1 MGNLKEIRN
10 RIVSVKSTQQITRAM
25 KMVSAAK
32 LKKATD
38 AIVRIRPYSYKLKEV
53 IETLAEG
60 IEDLHSNPY
69 YDNRPELKVLLI
81 PVTSDKGLCGS
92 YNTNI
97 IRETQRQLNLYKN
110 RRDKRAKL
118 DLLCIGKKGAE
129 YFKKHGYNVI
139 HSYTNMSVHTKYET
153 VEEIATWVLDEFR
166 LKEYDSVKFIYN
178 TFKNAAVYYTT
189 LEKFLPIETEPSK
202 KKSFK
207 NSSVNNFIF
216 EPTEDE
222 IISELIP
229 TSLKVNFFRVVLE
242 SIASEHGARMTAMD
256 NATENA
262 EELIGELLLGYNKAR
277 QANITNEI
285 LEIVS
290 GANALREG

>member
-60 IEDLHSNPY
+60 IDDLHSNPF
-69 YDNRPELKVLLI
+69 YDKRPEIKVLII

-92 YNTNI
+92 YNTSV
-97 IRETQRQLNLYKN
+97 IRETQRQLNLYKT

-118 DLLCIGKKGAE
+118 DLVCIGKKGAE
-129 YFKKHGYNVI
+129 YFKKHGFNVI
-139 HSYTNMSVHTKYET
+139 QTYTNMSVHTKYET
-153 VEEIATWVLDEFR
+153 VDEIAAWVLNEFR
-166 LKEYDSVKFIYN
+166 LKEYDTVKFVYN

-189 LEKFLPIETEPSK
+189 LEKFLPIEVEPSK
-202 KKSFK
+202 KKAFK
-207 NSSVNNFIF
+207 NITVHNFIF
-216 EPTEDE
+216 EPTEEE
-222 IISELIP
+222 IINELIP
-229 TSLKVNFFRVVLE
+229 TSLRVNFFRVILE

-262 EELIGELLLGYNKAR
+262 EDIINELKLNYNKAR
-277 QANITNEI
+277 QASITNEI
-285 LEIVS
+285 LEIVG
-290 GANALREG
+290 GANALRDG

>member
-1 MGNLKEIRN
+1 
-10 RIVSVKSTQQITRAM
+10 M

-60 IEDLHSNPY
+60 IDDLHSNPY
-69 YDNRPELKVLLI
+69 YDKRPEIKVLLI

-92 YNTNI
+92 YNTSI
-97 IRETQRQLNLYKN
+97 IRETQRQLNLYKT

-118 DLLCIGKKGAE
+118 DLVCIGKKGAE

-139 HSYTNMSVHTKYET
+139 QTHTNMSVYTKYEI
-153 VEEIATWVLDEFR
+153 VEDIATRVLDEFR
-166 LKEYDSVKFIYN
+166 LKEYDTIKFIYN

-189 LEKFLPIETEPSK
+189 LEKFLPIEVEPSK

-207 NSSVNNFIF
+207 DIIVHNFIF
-216 EPTEDE
+216 EPTEEE
-222 IISELIP
+222 IINELIP
-229 TSLKVNFFRVVLE
+229 MSLRVNFFRVILE

-262 EELIGELLLGYNKAR
+262 EDLINELKLHYNKAR
-277 QANITNEI
+277 QASITSEI
-285 LEIVS
+285 LEIVG

>member
-1 MGNLKEIRN
+1 MWNLKEIRN

-53 IETLAEG
+53 IETLADS
-60 IEDLHSNPY
+60 IDDLNSNPF
-69 YDNRPELKVLLI
+69 YDRRPELKVLLI

-97 IRETQRQLNLYKN
+97 IRETQRQLNLYKT
-110 RRDKRAKL
+110 RKDKRAKL
-118 DLLCIGKKGAE
+118 DLLCVGKKGAE
-129 YFKKHGYNVI
+129 YFKKHGYNI
-139 HSYTNMSVHTKYET
+139 IQSYTNMTVHTKYET
-153 VEEIATWVLDEFR
+153 IDEIATWVLEEFR
-166 LKEYDSVKFIYN
+166 LKEYDVVKFIYN

-189 LEKFLPIETEPSK
+189 LEKFLQIETEPYK

-207 NSSVNNFIF
+207 DTTVNNFIF
-216 EPTEDE
+216 EPTEEE

-262 EELIGELLLGYNKAR
+262 EELIGDLLLGYNKAR
-277 QANITNEI
+277 QASITNEI
-285 LEIVS
+285 LEIVG

>member
-60 IEDLHSNPY
+60 IDDLHSNPF
-69 YDNRPELKVLLI
+69 YDKRPEIKVLII

-92 YNTNI
+92 YNTSV
-97 IRETQRQLNLYKN
+97 IRETQRQLNLYKT

-118 DLLCIGKKGAE
+118 DLVCIGKKGAE
-129 YFKKHGYNVI
+129 YFKKHGFNVI
-139 HSYTNMSVHTKYET
+139 QTYTNMSVHTKYET
-153 VEEIATWVLDEFR
+153 VEEIAAWVLEQFR
-166 LKEYDSVKFIYN
+166 LKEYDTVKFVYN

-189 LEKFLPIETEPSK
+189 LEKFLPIEVEPSK

-207 NSSVNNFIF
+207 DITVHNFIF
-216 EPTEDE
+216 EPNEEE

-229 TSLKVNFFRVVLE
+229 MSLRVNFFRVVLE

-262 EELIGELLLGYNKAR
+262 EDIINELKLNYNKAR
-277 QANITNEI
+277 QASITNEI
-285 LEIVS
+285 LEIVG

>member
-60 IEDLHSNPY
+60 IEDLHSNPF
-69 YDNRPELKVLLI
+69 YDRRPEIKVLII

-92 YNTNI
+92 YNTSV
-97 IRETQRQLNLYKN
+97 IRETQRQLNLYKT

-129 YFKKHGYNVI
+129 HFKKHGYNVI
-139 HSYTNMSVHTKYET
+139 QTYTNMSVHTKYDT
-153 VEEIATWVLDEFR
+153 VEDIAAWVLTQFK
-166 LKEYDSVKFIYN
+166 LKEYDTVKFVYN

-189 LEKFLPIETEPSK
+189 LEKFLPIEVEPSK

-207 NSSVNNFIF
+207 DITVHNFIF
-216 EPTEDE
+216 EPNEED
-222 IISELIP
+222 IIAELIP
-229 TSLKVNFFRVVLE
+229 TSLRVNFFRVVLE

-262 EELIGELLLGYNKAR
+262 EDLVNELKLHYNKAR
-277 QANITNEI
+277 QASITNEI
-285 LEIVS
+285 LEIVG

>member
-38 AIVRIRPYSYKLKEV
+38 AIIRIRPYSYKLKEV
-53 IETLAEG
+53 IETLADG
-60 IEDLHSNPY
+60 IDDLQSNPY
-69 YDNRPELKVLLI
+69 YDRRPEIKVLII

-92 YNTNI
+92 YNSSV
-97 IRETQRQLNLYKN
+97 IRETQRQLNLYKT

-118 DLLCIGKKGAE
+118 DLVCIGKKGAE
-129 YFKKHGYNVI
+129 FFKKHGFNVI
-139 HSYTNMSVHTKYET
+139 QTYTNMSVHTKYDT
-153 VEEIATWVLDEFR
+153 VEEIAAWVLDQFK
-166 LKEYDSVKFIYN
+166 LKEYDTVKFVYN

-207 NSSVNNFIF
+207 DITVHNFIF
-216 EPTEDE
+216 EPNEE
-222 IISELIP
+222 QIISELIP
-229 TSLKVNFFRVVLE
+229 TSLRVNFFRVVLE

-262 EELIGELLLGYNKAR
+262 EELLGELKLHYNKAR
-277 QANITNEI
+277 QASITNEI
-285 LEIVS
+285 LEIVG

>member
-60 IEDLHSNPY
+60 IDDLHSNPF
-69 YDNRPELKVLLI
+69 YDKRPEIKVLII

-92 YNTNI
+92 YNTSV
-97 IRETQRQLNLYKN
+97 IRETQRQLNLYKT

-118 DLLCIGKKGAE
+118 DLVCIGKKAAE
-129 YFKKHGYNVI
+129 YFKKHGFNVI
-139 HSYTNMSVHTKYET
+139 QTYTNMSVHTKYET
-153 VEEIATWVLDEFR
+153 VDEIAAWVLNEFR
-166 LKEYDSVKFIYN
+166 LKEYDTIKFVYN

-189 LEKFLPIETEPSK
+189 LEKFLPIEVEPSK

-207 NSSVNNFIF
+207 NITVHNFIF
-216 EPTEDE
+216 EPTEEE
-222 IISELIP
+222 IIDELIP
-229 TSLKVNFFRVVLE
+229 TSLRVNFFRVILE

-262 EELIGELLLGYNKAR
+262 EDIINELKLNYNKAR
-277 QANITNEI
+277 QASITNEI
-285 LEIVS
+285 LEIVG
-290 GANALREG
+290 GANALRDG